1 MNLKK
6 CFLTKN
12 NCYVAYKKMTGA
24 KPTGI
29 VVHSTGAN
37 NAYVKRYV
45 QPLKTDKDYKT
56 IIADLGVN
64 QYSNDW
70 NRATADVCV
79 HAFMGKNAKGQ
90 IVTYQTLPFDICCW
104 GVGAGKNGSY
114 NYNPTARVQ
123 FEICEDGLTDKT
135 YFDAVFKEAIE
146 FCAYLCK
153 TYGFGVD
160 KISSHY
166 ESYKQGYGSNHGDC
180 DHWLKKFGKD
190 MNWFRAEVQKLLVEE
205 KEEKKETTS
214 PSVSTQK
221 PTTNSNSTNKTNIIS
236 YKAGTKIQLSSTPL
250 YISATAT
257 TAKSQKSGTYYIW
270 SNEAI
275 NGRVRITND
284 ASRVGKT
291 GQVTGWIKVSDI
303 KTATTATPKQTIKVG
318 STVKVKQGA
327 KTYTG
332 GNLYSF
338 VYNRNHK
345 VKEIKGDRV
354 VITYLGVT
362 VCAIKLSDL
371 IFVK

>member
-12 NCYVAYKKMTGA
+12 ECYKEGTKIKGG

-45 QPLKTDKDYKT
+45 QPLETDKDYKT

-64 QYSNDW
+64 QYGNDW

-79 HAFMGKNAKGQ
+79 HAFMGKNAKGE

-104 GVGAGKNGSY
+104 GVGSGKNGSY

-190 MNWFRAEVQKLLVEE
+190 MDWFRAEVQKLLVAEE
-205 KEEKKETTS
+205 ESKKETS
-214 PSVSTQK
+214 ST
-221 PTTNSNSTNKTNIIS
+221 TASTNTSNKVTTTS
-236 YKAGTKIQLSSTPL
+236 YKAGTKITLSSTPL

-270 SNEAI
+270 SNEVI
-275 NGRVRITND
+275 NGRVRITNST
-284 ASRVGKT
+284 ANVGKS
-291 GQVTGWIKVSDI
+291 GQVTGWIKVADI
-303 KTATTATPKQTIKVG
+303 KTATTTTAQPTIKVG
-318 STVKVKQGA
+318 STVKVNKGA

-332 GNLYSF
+332 GNLSSF

-345 VKEIKGDRV
+345 VKEIKNDRV
-354 VITYLGVT
+354 VITYLGIV

-371 IFVK
+371 TLIK

>member
-12 NCYVAYKKMTGA
+12 DCYVTYKRMTGA

-45 QPLKTDKDYKT
+45 QPLETDKNYKT

-70 NRATADVCV
+70 NNSGVDKCV
-79 HAFMGKNAKGQ
+79 HAFIGKNAKGN

-104 GVGAGKNGSY
+104 GVGSGRKGSY

-135 YFDAVFKEAIE
+135 YFNAVFKEAIE

-153 TYGFGVD
+153 LYGFGVD

-190 MNWFRAEVQKLLVEE
+190 MNWFRAEVDKLLKAE
-205 KEEKKETTS
+205 KEAKKETTS

-221 PTTNSNSTNKTNIIS
+221 PTTNSNATDKTNIS
-236 YKAGTKIQLSSTPL
+236 YKSGTKIQLSSTPL
-250 YISATAT
+250 YISATAS
-257 TAKSQKSGTYYIW
+257 TAKAKRSGTYYIW
-270 SNEAI
+270 SSEAI

-284 ASRVGKT
+284 ASKAGKT

-303 KTATTATPKQTIKVG
+303 KVATSVPKKTIEVG

-332 GNLYSF
+332 GKLQSF

-345 VKEIKGDRV
+345 VKQINGDRV
-354 VITYLGVT
+354 VITYLGIV
-362 VCAIKLSDL
+362 VCAVKLSDL